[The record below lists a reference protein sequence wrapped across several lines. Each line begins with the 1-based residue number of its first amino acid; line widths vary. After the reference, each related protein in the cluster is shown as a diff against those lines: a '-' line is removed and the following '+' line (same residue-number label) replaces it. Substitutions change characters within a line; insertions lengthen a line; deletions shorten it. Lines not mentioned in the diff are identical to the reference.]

1 MQNNVLDYLSQ
12 IVTKVPDK
20 MAFSDGT
27 DSLTFLEL
35 YDQSRSIGTFLHN
48 NKVYKEPVVI
58 FMDKHPNTIA
68 AFLGVITGGDYYV
81 PIDAEMP
88 EIRIELILKNVKAKI
103 MICDQNTIDIAR
115 KFNFEGKIV
124 I

>member
-68 AFLGVITGGDYYV
+68 AFLGVIAGD
-81 PIDAEMP
+81 
-88 EIRIELILKNVKAKI
+88 
-103 MICDQNTIDIAR
+103 NTIFVAVDGLDHVDTIRRRLEDLLEANR
-115 KFNFEGKIV
+115 LFN
-124 I
+124 